1 MVNPRR
7 ILVIDDDAYI
17 LKVIALKLKNNGYSV
32 STATDGREGL
42 ELILNLK
49 PEVVITDINMP
60 RMDGE
65 TLCKTT
71 NPMKKERSF
80 LTIVLT
86 SRLNPDD
93 RRWLEQMEETRF
105 FEKPFSPSQLLACV
119 NNYFKLRNAG

>member
-1 MVNPRR
+1 MANPKT

-17 LKVIALKLKNNGYSV
+17 VKVIALKLKNNGYTV
-32 STATDGREGL
+32 STASDGSAGL
-42 ELILNLK
+42 ELIESLK

-65 TLCKTT
+65 TLCKMT
-71 NPMKKERSF
+71 NPLKKERRF
-80 LTIVLT
+80 LTIVLS

-93 RRWLEQMEETRF
+93 RRWLEEMEETKF

-119 NNYFKLRNAG
+119 NEYFKS